1 MRTMYIVV
9 LCLFVSL
16 QACGQT
22 KGGDSK
28 AASMAQSSQPQ
39 KKENMT
45 FAVSKSEA
53 EWRKELTPE
62 AYHILREKGTE
73 RPFANKYNKN
83 KKEGTYSCGA
93 CGEALFSSETKFESG
108 TGWPSFYKPISDE
121 KVAEVEDKS
130 MGMVRAEAIC
140 ARCGSHLGHIFEDG
154 PKPTGLR
161 YCLNSAALT
170 FQGK

>member
-1 MRTMYIVV
+1 MYLIV
-9 LCLFVSL
+9 LSLLFCLP
-16 QACGQT
+16 ACGQKKT
-22 KGGDSK
+22 GEA
-28 AASMAQSSQPQ
+28 AASAAQPQ

-53 EWRKELTPE
+53 EWRKELSPE
-62 AYHILREKGTE
+62 AYHVLREKGTE
-73 RPFANKYNKN
+73 RPFSNKYNSN
-83 KKEGTYSCGA
+83 KKNGTYHCGA
-93 CGEALFSSETKFESG
+93 CGEALFGSDTKFESG
-108 TGWPSFYKPISDE
+108 TGWPSFFKPLSAE

-130 MGMVRAEAIC
+130 MGMVRAEAVC

-170 FQGK
+170 FKGK